1 MDEQIIADYVQA
13 YDELQEHKKEVREIT
28 KRRTEE
34 LAQMADALHQAMN
47 DHGLDEVEYEGR
59 TISVQSK
66 IIVNK

>member
-1 MDEQIIADYVQA
+1 MDDQLISDYVQA
-13 YDELQEHKKEVREIT
+13 YDELQQYKKEVREMT
-28 KRRTEE
+28 KRRSEE
-34 LAQMADALHQAMN
+34 LAEMADALHQAMN